1 MRLGDGIQRFGAN
14 GIGIIHGDEPL
25 RCGAENH
32 GLLGTPTM
40 RIAMR
45 ELTRRGQRP
54 RSLHRRINGC
64 MRLEDM
70 QAFKTRRVMGEGA
83 VIIDGFRNGQ
93 VMRAAQIEVILTMAR
108 RDMHK
113 TRAGFGGNEIAGQQR
128 HIEFIAMPAQRMRG
142 QRAGQFRALDHAL
155 DAMRADA
162 CILLKLRQQRQRDQQ
177 PIPDL
182 QMGFFGKAFDM

>member
-1 MRLGDGIQRFGAN
+1 
-14 GIGIIHGDEPL
+14 
-25 RCGAENH
+25 
-32 GLLGTPTM
+32 
-40 RIAMR
+40 
-45 ELTRRGQRP
+45 
-54 RSLHRRINGC
+54 
-64 MRLEDM
+64 
-70 QAFKTRRVMGEGA
+70 MGEGA

-93 VMRAAQIEVILTMAR
+93 VMRATQIEVILTMAR

-113 TRAGFGGNEIAGQQR
+113 TRAGFGGDEITRQQR